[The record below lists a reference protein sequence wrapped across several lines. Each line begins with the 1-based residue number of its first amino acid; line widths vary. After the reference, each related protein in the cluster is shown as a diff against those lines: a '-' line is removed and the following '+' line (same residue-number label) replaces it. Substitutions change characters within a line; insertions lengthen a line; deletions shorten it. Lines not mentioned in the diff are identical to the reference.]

1 MQKNEYLL
9 RFTLRLADDAL
20 ILGHRLCEW
29 SGKAPILEEDLALS
43 NIALDLMGRAE
54 SLYRYC
60 AELENKNNN
69 EDYFAYRR
77 DERQF
82 QNHLITEQENGDF
95 AHTIVRQFIFSTYE
109 LHAYTILSKSKDEH
123 LAAIANKTLKEIKYH
138 VKHSRGWCIRLGKG
152 TEESFKRMQLA
163 IDDLWMYTGEL
174 FELDSIDQWLIDAGV
189 ISDISKI
196 KNICLEEI
204 KNCFESCK
212 LSIPDNMFM
221 QSGGK
226 KGIHTEH
233 LGFILAEMQYLQRAY
248 PNAKW

>member
-1 MQKNEYLL
+1 MQQNENLL
-9 RFTLRLADDAL
+9 KFTLRLADDAL

-60 AELENKNNN
+60 AELENKNNT

-82 QNHLITEQENGDF
+82 QNHLITEKENGDF
-95 AHTIVRQFIFSTYE
+95 AHTMVRQFIFSTYE
-109 LHAYTILSKSKDEH
+109 LHLYSLLTKSKDSQ
-123 LAAIANKTLKEIKYH
+123 LSAIANKTLKEIKYH
-138 VKHSRGWCIRLGKG
+138 VKHAHDWCIRLGKA
-152 TEESFKRMQLA
+152 TPESYQRMQLA
-163 IDDLWMYTGEL
+163 IDDLWMYSGEL
-174 FELDSIDQWLIDAGV
+174 FEIDSVDQWLIDAGV
-189 ISDISKI
+189 ILDTSTIQKDFLDDISR
-196 KNICLEEI
+196 
-204 KNCFESCK
+204 CFNACK
-212 LSIPDNMFM
+212 LTIPEHTFM
-221 QSGGK
+221 QTGGK
-226 KGIHTEH
+226 EGIHTEH